1 MISPKGYSK
10 KERKR
15 RVQGK
20 QAKKKRK
27 RRGERERERE
37 SERKRRVWK
46 HHGNIFGHGRVCA
59 TCLATFT

>member
-27 RRGERERERE
+27 RRGKGKAKGKGECG
-37 SERKRRVWK
+37 SITAIYLVMA
-46 HHGNIFGHGRVCA
+46 VCVPRA
-59 TCLATFT
+59 